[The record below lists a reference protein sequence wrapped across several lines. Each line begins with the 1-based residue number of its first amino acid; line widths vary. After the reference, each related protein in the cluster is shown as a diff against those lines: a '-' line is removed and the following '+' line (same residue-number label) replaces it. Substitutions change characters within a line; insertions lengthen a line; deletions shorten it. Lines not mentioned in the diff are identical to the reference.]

1 VCVPQ
6 VLYSIPGA
14 DITNNPSLLATFV
27 LNLIFIFGLLV
38 RPSQLAT
45 SACYVSMSRQHVT
58 SVCHISMP
66 CQHAN

>member
-1 VCVPQ
+1 VPQ

-38 RPSQLAT
+38 RPSKAAVNG
-45 SACYVSMSRQHVT
+45 SSPCRGIDPVYV
-58 SVCHISMP
+58 CISK
-66 CQHAN
+66 HL